1 MTSVEILNSS
11 LVPDSFSWVSLVGD
25 CEVGATRKACKNCS
39 CGRAEAEAKVEK
51 LELTAEQINN
61 PQSACGSV
69 SIASRISVPLF
80 LFVETPLYVAI
91 IASWVTDIASGDLS
105 ERFLQCGLGDAFR
118 CGTCPYRGLPPF
130 KPGEKVIICI

>member
-25 CEVGATRKACKNCS
+25 CEVGATRKACKNCT

-69 SIASRISVPLF
+69 SIASRISVPISSF
-80 LFVETPLYVAI
+80 LWRLHCMSQLSPPGLLILPLVI
-91 IASWVTDIASGDLS
+91 SLNDSCSVGWVT
-105 ERFLQCGLGDAFR
+105 
-118 CGTCPYRGLPPF
+118 PF
-130 KPGEKVIICI
+130 DVAPVRTEVSHHSSLARR